1 MCVFGMAGCA
11 SGLIGFH
18 APDFSIFRDG
28 PIPENAAVWLDGGDQ
43 TQITD
48 LIAEEARLIT
58 GETRRERLYLAMARI
73 WSSFTY
79 DSWLNTE
86 AFRRTAHEIF
96 ESRIL
101 GGCSD
106 FALAQ
111 AALFRSV
118 GIPSRVVI
126 TANVDWM
133 DQYRE
138 TPLAMS
144 EGHGFV
150 EVFLENRWHLVDS
163 TYRWLFDGYDPENP
177 NYPHGERFC
186 ERGKDFW
193 EMGIRNIQSFD
204 QRLRTKAAG
213 YAGDFVDPRYPKDPL

>member
-1 MCVFGMAGCA
+1 LINLHA
-11 SGLIGFH
+11 S
-18 APDFSIFRDG
+18 DFSDFQDG
-28 PIPENAAVWLDGGDQ
+28 PIPEQVAVWLDGGAQ
-43 TQITD
+43 TQITA
-48 LIAEEARLIT
+48 LISAEARLIT
-58 GETRRERLYLAMARI
+58 GETRRERLTLAMARI
-73 WSSFTY
+73 WSGFTY

-86 AFRRTAHEIF
+86 AFQRTAHEIF
-96 ESRIL
+96 QSRIL

-111 AALFRSV
+111 ATLFRSV
-118 GIPSRVVI
+118 GIPSRMVI

-138 TPLAMS
+138 NPLAMS

-163 TYRWLFDGYDPENP
+163 TYRWLFDHYDPENP
-177 NYPHGERFC
+177 NFPHGERFC
-186 ERGKDFW
+186 KRGKDFW
-193 EMGIRNIQSFD
+193 EMGIRNVQGFD
-204 QRLRTKAAG
+204 ELLREKAAG